1 MSNLF
6 EDKQISPMLIGEVSD
21 AFDNPDYIYE
31 FKWDGERCVAY
42 LDPSSYTEL
51 RNKRNVKMLP
61 KVPEL
66 SAINK
71 QVKKR
76 CILDGELMVLK
87 EGKPDFYEIQ
97 RRSLMSN
104 AFRIE
109 LLSKQYPASFIAF
122 DILFYNDMDLTL
134 LPLME
139 RKKYLAK
146 AVVSESERLAVSR
159 YFDEQGMAL
168 YTLAEQQGLEGIV
181 AKRKDSI
188 YIQGKRTHDWI
199 KCKVMATDDCVICGY
214 IRKANN
220 MTSLILGQ
228 YDSKGNLIYRGHVT
242 LGVSLRILSQYGY
255 REIDN
260 SPFDHTLAGNDEAV
274 WLAPEL
280 VCVVESMPTEK
291 DSFRQ
296 PVFKGIRMDKLPSE
310 CIAKEGG

>member
-6 EDKQISPMLIGEVSD
+6 KDKCISPMLIGEVGE
-21 AFDNPDYIYE
+21 AFNSKEYIYE
-31 FKWDGERCVAY
+31 FKWDGERCIAF
-42 LDPSSYTEL
+42 LDPQDGTEL

-159 YFDEQGMAL
+159 YFDEQGISL

-214 IRKANN
+214 ICKANN

-228 YDSKGNLIYRGHVT
+228 YDTKGNLIYRGHVT
-242 LGVSLRILSQYGY
+242 LGVSLRLLNQYKYHVIDSPPFLSVP
-255 REIDN
+255 E
-260 SPFDHTLAGNDEAV
+260 GNDGAV
-274 WLAPEL
+274 WLNPEL
-280 VCVVESMPTEK
+280 VCIVESMPTEK
-291 DSFRQ
+291 ESFRQ

-310 CIAKEGG
+310 CIAKEGA